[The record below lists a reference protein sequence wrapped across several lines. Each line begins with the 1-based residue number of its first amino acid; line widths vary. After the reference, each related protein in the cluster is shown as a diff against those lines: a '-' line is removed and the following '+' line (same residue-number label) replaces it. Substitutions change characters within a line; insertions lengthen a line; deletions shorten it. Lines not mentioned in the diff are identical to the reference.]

1 MEAIKIKKS
10 LEYKLVLANGKRIN
24 SSNFNL
30 QYLPSEDKSIRIG
43 ITASKKL
50 GNAVKRNYIKRR
62 IRALFFK
69 IFLKSSIQA
78 KHYVI
83 IGKKGILFEKFDSLY
98 KELKLSFK
106 NIEKQDN
113 E

>member
-1 MEAIKIKKS
+1 MEAIKITKS

-30 QYLPSEDKSIRIG
+30 QYLSTEDKSIRIG

-50 GNAVKRNYIKRR
+50 GNAVKRNYVKRR

-69 IFLKSSIQA
+69 TPLK
-78 KHYVI
+78 K
-83 IGKKGILFEKFDSLY
+83 
-98 KELKLSFK
+98 
-106 NIEKQDN
+106 
-113 E
+113 

>member
-1 MEAIKIKKS
+1 MEAIKITKS
-10 LEYKLVLANGKRIN
+10 LEYKLILANGKRIR

-30 QYLPSEDKSIRIG
+30 QYLSTEDKSIRIG

-69 IFLKSSIQA
+69 IFLK
-78 KHYVI
+78 K
-83 IGKKGILFEKFDSLY
+83 
-98 KELKLSFK
+98 
-106 NIEKQDN
+106 
-113 E
+113 

>member
-1 MEAIKIKKS
+1 MEAIKITKS
-10 LEYKLVLANGKRIN
+10 LEYKLVLANGKRIR

-30 QYLPSEDKSIRIG
+30 QYLSTEDKSIRIG

-69 IFLKSSIQA
+69 ILLKSNIQA

-83 IGKKGILFEKFDSLY
+83 VGKKGILFEKFDSLY
-98 KELKLSFK
+98 EELKLILK
-106 NIEKQDN
+106 NIDK
-113 E
+113 